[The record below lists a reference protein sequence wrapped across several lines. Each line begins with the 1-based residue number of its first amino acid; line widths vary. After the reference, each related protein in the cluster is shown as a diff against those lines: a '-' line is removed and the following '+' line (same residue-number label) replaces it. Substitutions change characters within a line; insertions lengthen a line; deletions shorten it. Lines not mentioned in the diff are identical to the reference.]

1 MIDFEKNNAP
11 LDLSYLRDMSGDS
24 AEFMIEMIDMFKQQT
39 PLYMEEL
46 QQAVSEKNWSKVS
59 SCAHKIK
66 PTFAYVGRDDA
77 KNHMQLMEHN
87 ARDQKDVETLPT
99 ALQELNSFIEILN
112 VQLDTAKSELQ
123 KQL

>member
-46 QQAVSEKNWSKVS
+46 KQAVSEKNWAKVS

-66 PTFAYVGRDDA
+66 PTFSYVGREDA
-77 KNHMQLMEHN
+77 KVHMQMMEQN
-87 ARDQKDVETLPT
+87 ARDLNNVEELPD
-99 ALQELNSFIEILN
+99 AFAEVNDFVQILYH
-112 VQLDTAKSELQ
+112 QLDEAKDLL
-123 KQL
+123 KDKL

>member
-46 QQAVSEKNWSKVS
+46 QQAVSEKNWPKVS

-66 PTFAYVGRDDA
+66 PTFSYVGREDA
-77 KNHMQLMEHN
+77 KSHMQMMEQN
-87 ARDQKDVETLPT
+87 ARDLNKVDELPNAFT
-99 ALQELNSFIEILN
+99 EVNDFVQILYK
-112 VQLDTAKSELQ
+112 QLDEAKALLKEKL
-123 KQL
+123 

>member
-46 QQAVSEKNWSKVS
+46 QQAVSEKNLSKVS

-66 PTFAYVGRDDA
+66 PTFSYVGREDA
-77 KNHMQLMEHN
+77 KSHMQMMEQN
-87 ARDQKDVETLPT
+87 ARDLNKVDELPNAFT
-99 ALQELNSFIEILN
+99 EVNDFVQILYK
-112 VQLDTAKSELQ
+112 QLDEAKALLKEKL
-123 KQL
+123 

>member
-66 PTFAYVGRDDA
+66 PTFSYVGREDA
-77 KNHMQLMEHN
+77 KSHMQMMEQN
-87 ARDQKDVETLPT
+87 ARDLNKVDELPNAFT
-99 ALQELNSFIEILN
+99 EVNDFVQILYK
-112 VQLDTAKSELQ
+112 QLDEAKTLLKEKL
-123 KQL
+123 